1 MVVNSKKVVIYKQKI
16 IGTDFLSR
24 RKHGR
29 WEKIDKDE
37 GCNKLAFQAREEALS
52 PSLSIQGEDDDGDCP
67 FFNQIQLRSR
77 RSPIELFV
85 LAL

>member
-16 IGTDFLSR
+16 IRTYFLSR

-52 PSLSIQGEDDDGDCP
+52 PSLYSYNPD
-67 FFNQIQLRSR
+67 
-77 RSPIELFV
+77 
-85 LAL
+85 